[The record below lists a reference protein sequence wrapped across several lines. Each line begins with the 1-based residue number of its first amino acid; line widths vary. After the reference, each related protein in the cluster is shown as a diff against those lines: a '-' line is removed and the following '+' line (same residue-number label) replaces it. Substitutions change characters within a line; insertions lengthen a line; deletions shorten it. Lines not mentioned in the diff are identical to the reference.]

1 MGGMPLVRIA
11 GSPVAPGRSPLRVNV
26 RERGHGPAALLLHGG
41 WGHEAY
47 PFDAAADALAPR
59 HRVIVPDRVG
69 YGASDPVPVL
79 PRRFHEAMADETV
92 ALLDALG
99 IEKAAL
105 WGHSD
110 GAVIA
115 AWTAIRHPSRVSAV
129 VLEALHFLRAKRS
142 SIEFFRTGVEAP
154 ERYGE
159 STARVLER
167 DHGARWREVVS
178 RGARAW
184 LEIIADGERAGGD
197 LLRRPPPRGASPGA
211 RPARPAGPAQRA
223 RRDRRGARGAA
234 RRGARAR
241 GRRTQPPHERRGW
254 RGGYRARGGV
264 PRAILRRVTRD
275 QW

>member
-1 MGGMPLVRIA
+1 MPLVSIA
-11 GSPVAPGRSPLRVNV
+11 ASPVAPGRTPLRVNV
-26 RERGHGPAALLLHGG
+26 RERGRGSAVLLLHGG
-41 WGHEAY
+41 WGHGAY
-47 PFDAAADALAPR
+47 PFDAAADALAP
-59 HRVIVPDRVG
+59 HLRVIVPDRIG

-99 IEKAAL
+99 IDRAAL

-129 VLEALHFLRAKRS
+129 VLEAFHFLRAKRT

-159 STARVLER
+159 TTVRALER
-167 DHGARWREVVS
+167 DHGAGWREVIA

-184 LEIIADGERAGGD
+184 LEIIAEGERTGGD
-197 LLRRPPPRGASPGA
+197 LYDGRLGEVRVPVLVLHGRHDPRSEPGEIAAALEALPSADVAILDAGHSPHTSAAAGAEA
-211 RPARPAGPAQRA
+211 I
-223 RRDRRGARGAA
+223 
-234 RRGARAR
+234 ARAAAFLSRIR
-241 GRRTQPPHERRGW
+241 G
-254 RGGYRARGGV
+254 V
-264 PRAILRRVTRD
+264 SRD

>member
-11 GSPVAPGRSPLRVNV
+11 GSPAAPGRAPLRVNV
-26 RERGHGPAALLLHGG
+26 RDRGHGPAALLLHGG

-197 LLRRPPPRGASPGA
+197 LYDGRLREVRVPALVLHGRRDPRSEPGEIAAALEALPGA
-211 RPARPAGPAQRA
+211 ELALVDAGHSPHTSAA
-223 RRDRRGARGAA
+223 AGAEAI
-234 RRGARAR
+234 ARAA
-241 GRRTQPPHERRGW
+241 GFL
-254 RGGYRARGGV
+254 ARSC
-264 PRAILRRVTRD
+264 AA
-275 QW
+275 